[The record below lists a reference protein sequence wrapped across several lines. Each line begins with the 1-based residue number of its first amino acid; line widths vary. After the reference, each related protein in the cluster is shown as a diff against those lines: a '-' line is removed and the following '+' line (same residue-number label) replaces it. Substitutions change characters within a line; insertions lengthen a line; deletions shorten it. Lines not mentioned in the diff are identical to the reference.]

1 MKETLFTKFIGIEI
15 NELLQFV
22 KDNLLGTVESPFYPE
37 DSNCNF
43 PSLSDINLS
52 RNSLFLLEKKCN

>member
-15 NELLQFV
+15 DELLQFV

>member
-15 NELLQFV
+15 DELLQFV
-22 KDNLLGTVESPFYPE
+22 KDNLLGTIESAFYPE

-52 RNSLFLLEKKCN
+52 RNSLFLLEKNCN

>member
-1 MKETLFTKFIGIEI
+1 MKETLFTKFIGTEI
-15 NELLQFV
+15 DEILQFV
-22 KDNLLGTVESPFYPE
+22 KDNLLGTVESAFYPE

-43 PSLSDINLS
+43 LSLSDINLS

>member
-1 MKETLFTKFIGIEI
+1 MNETLFTKFIGIEI